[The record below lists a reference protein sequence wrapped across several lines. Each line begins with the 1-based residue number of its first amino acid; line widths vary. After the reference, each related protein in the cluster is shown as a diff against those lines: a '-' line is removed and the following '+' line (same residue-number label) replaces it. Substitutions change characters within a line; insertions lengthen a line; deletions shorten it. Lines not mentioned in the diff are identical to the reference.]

1 MIDFANIKTTPCG
14 KSCHYFGMR
23 IGLDGSSLYCFGIW
37 TEHGVFEWCYNEE
50 GQRMFLRHGKWVVDE
65 RAEPIA
71 PPPKRKVW
79 AYYWKDNHSE
89 CRSMWLSELG
99 PEHHENFGDCQEVEV
114 P

>member
-50 GQRMFLRHGKWVVDE
+50 GQRMFLRHGKWVIDE

-71 PPPKRKVW
+71 PPPKRKVF
-79 AYYWKDNHSE
+79 AYYLAQE
-89 CRSMWLSELG
+89 IWLSELG
-99 PEHHENFGDCQEVEV
+99 PEHHNEFDYCEEVEV

>member
-71 PPPKRKVW
+71 PPPKRKVF
-79 AYYWKDNHSE
+79 AYYLAQE
-89 CRSMWLSELG
+89 IWLSELG
-99 PEHHENFGDCQEVEV
+99 PEHHDEFDYCEEVEV

>member
-37 TEHGVFEWCYNEE
+37 TEHGVLEWCYNDAA
-50 GQRMFLRHGKWVVDE
+50 QRMFLRHDRWVVDQG
-65 RAEPIA
+65 AEPIA
-71 PPPKRKVW
+71 PPPKRRVW
-79 AYYWKDNHSE
+79 AYFLAQE
-89 CRSMWLSELG
+89 IWLSELG
-99 PEHHENFGDCQEVEV
+99 PEHHDEFDYCQEVEV

>member
-37 TEHGVFEWCYNEE
+37 TEHGVFEWCYNDK
-50 GQRMFLRHGKWVVDE
+50 GQRMFLIDGKWVADLFS
-65 RAEPIA
+65 PIA

-79 AYYWKDNHSE
+79 AYFLDSDLKI
-89 CRSMWLSELG
+89 WLSEKG
-99 PEHHENFGDCQEVEV
+99 PDQFDNFDHCQEVEV